1 MLSLP
6 ALVQDFDFAYQT
18 LQIVA
23 SRYRQPSWSIP
34 GKQFVPVTPVGMRI
48 LNVVIE
54 DEEID
59 VVNEIEVASPGY
71 IVGLKDSNFVV
82 LGLHDMA
89 LLEQ

>member
-1 MLSLP
+1 
-6 ALVQDFDFAYQT
+6 
-18 LQIVA
+18 
-23 SRYRQPSWSIP
+23 
-34 GKQFVPVTPVGMRI
+34 MRI